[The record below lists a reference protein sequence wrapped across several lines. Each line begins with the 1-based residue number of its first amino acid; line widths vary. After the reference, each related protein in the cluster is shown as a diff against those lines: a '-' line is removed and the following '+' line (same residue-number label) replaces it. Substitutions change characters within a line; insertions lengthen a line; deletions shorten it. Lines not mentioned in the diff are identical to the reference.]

1 MPFTD
6 ARPWRQ
12 ACRSSNIGSIAKNDQ
27 LKDQSTLGADIKGE
41 RQRIRQAALI
51 AITVHPGR
59 HNEVPKWLITMATF
73 IVSLPPMISRLA
85 HSLLAGFPSRP
96 AA

>member
-27 LKDQSTLGADIKGE
+27 LKDQSTLGADIKDE
-41 RQRIRQAALI
+41 RQRIR
-51 AITVHPGR
+51 
-59 HNEVPKWLITMATF
+59 
-73 IVSLPPMISRLA
+73 
-85 HSLLAGFPSRP
+85 
-96 AA
+96 

>member
-27 LKDQSTLGADIKGE
+27 LKDHSTLGADIKGE
-41 RQRIRQAALI
+41 RQRIR
-51 AITVHPGR
+51 
-59 HNEVPKWLITMATF
+59 
-73 IVSLPPMISRLA
+73 
-85 HSLLAGFPSRP
+85 
-96 AA
+96 